1 MTHVTLFVD
10 LIKEDSKTQ
19 RIKDFDKTNNIDKLK
34 SIIEKRF
41 NIKKN
46 QNYTMMTTDKET
58 NIDYELRFNED
69 IEDLYNKQKI
79 KIEFIKTNKIGQY
92 S

>member
-1 MTHVTLFVD
+1 MVTFNV
-10 LIKEDSKTQ
+10 S
-19 RIKDFDKTNNIDKLK
+19 NNGFGNK
-34 SIIEKRF
+34 
-41 NIKKN
+41 
-46 QNYTMMTTDKET
+46 T